1 MLRKNSGER
10 FTNIFI
16 FITATDC
23 VQPPQ
28 LDLSAMEEGSVQGV
42 FKHCK
47 LIHLPRN
54 TVQAEDLSPTPALSP
69 VLLPRRLSPSLCLA
83 PGSIPYTQPHAEPK
97 PPGSPGTGPDLGP
110 SLPVLPPYAPGLSFL
125 VPSTSTCSP
134 VATPQLSSLAAHYPI
149 SPSTTYTS
157 PL

>member
-97 PPGSPGTGPDLGP
+97 PPGSPD
-110 SLPVLPPYAPGLSFL
+110 APGLSFL